1 MMLKYFGKKHMRKED
16 MENITNFKGFFIRND
31 TYDKQIVNEVVK
43 CYSWMQPKDEIVLDV
58 GACFGA
64 YSLFA
69 SQQGAKEVHCYE
81 PEINNFNLC
90 LKNVE
95 NYSNIKPNNTAL
107 VNNDKQEI
115 SFYLTKGINKGN
127 FSTTAFRGRKEIKVK
142 AENFDEVLHKIKPS
156 TIKMD
161 CEGSEY
167 DLLNK
172 PLPDFVKKITLEIH
186 LTRKNWRYDL
196 APNLIKMFSSWQ
208 TKVQPKVGDKNWHT
222 LGAWYR

>member
-1 MMLKYFGKKHMRKED
+1 MRKED
-16 MENITNFKGFFIRND
+16 MENIINFKGFFIRND

-90 LKNVE
+90 LKNVK

-107 VNNDKQEI
+107 VNNNKKEI

>member
-1 MMLKYFGKKHMRKED
+1 
-16 MENITNFKGFFIRND
+16 
-31 TYDKQIVNEVVK
+31 
-43 CYSWMQPKDEIVLDV
+43 MQPKNEVVLDV

-95 NYSNIKPNNTAL
+95 NHKNIKPNNTAL
-107 VNNDKQEI
+107 VNDDKKEI

-142 AENFDEVLHKIKPS
+142 AENFDEVLHRIKPS

-186 LTRKNWRYDL
+186 LTRKDWRYNL